1 MIFSPSGVVL
11 GKNKRAG
18 IEGTCYV
25 AMSRALMSIA
35 NVTVPLQLV
44 SLFEKRNMVFFSPL
58 KGIIFTGMEAYCS
71 SV

>member
-1 MIFSPSGVVL
+1 
-11 GKNKRAG
+11 
-18 IEGTCYV
+18 
-25 AMSRALMSIA
+25 MSRALMSIA

-58 KGIIFTGMEAYCS
+58 KGIIFTGMEARLP